1 MLLLTVSWQVLLESA
16 ALPGVSADL
25 AATSDVMPGGRTFIW
40 STTLSMVT

>member
-16 ALPGVSADL
+16 ALPGVSAGL
-25 AATSDVMPGGRTFIW
+25 AATSDGMPGGRTFIW